1 MKKRVISLS
10 LALLMTFSLLPSSA
24 LAADQDPPERGTL
37 TCEEVIAPQYENAQ
51 AFSENL
57 AAVKKDGKWGFVN
70 EQNEVVIP
78 FQYAYAWPFSES
90 KAVVYKEIESLED
103 APNVTADAYSDVYS
117 EYSVLELGFIDL
129 ENHYT
134 PLLFTDDEGAYTVT
148 STVTYYTMVRTMYVY
163 DYANLKYTDQP
174 RSTETY
180 ADENIRPENLEPL
193 YFYNGA
199 LKIGDFICDGNG
211 KEILF
216 HVPESFTHPQIEG
229 TIDTDYVYVTGN
241 LTEGLIPI
249 RFKGLDYH
257 LGGYM
262 DATGELVKL
271 FDYEYFGEPVTR
283 YDEDGTPRED
293 RSFTHIYI
301 VTPFNQ
307 GLAVAVQGTYNA
319 EDGSTTAQ
327 YYGFIDRDFNRV
339 IPPDYYW
346 IVMTTQS
353 STYYEIFGNT
363 GLAMVHNDKDL
374 WGAIDKK
381 GNTVLPFIY
390 ESLWPV
396 SEGMILFQI
405 DGAYGYL
412 DAETLEVAIP
422 AQYEQASHFYSG
434 LAAVYDGE
442 KAFLI
447 DRSGQRIPDEGILD
461 PSIYCTEYDDGTV
474 EVNTPN
480 NYVVTEQ
487 DGKFGIS
494 YVAYLPALPEKSQMS
509 DWAYPEVT
517 AAIKETLVP
526 VRLQNLYRRNI
537 TRDDFC
543 LLVVTAVSEIL
554 GMSPE
559 ELVLEKTGK
568 PASDFYGANAFPDAI
583 SNASIIA
590 NALGIVG
597 GRDDGRF
604 DPYAAITR
612 QEAAAMLARAARVLN
627 MDTSDPQAAPFA
639 DRDALPSWATEA
651 VDYVFQ
657 TGVMG
662 GVGENRFDPTGTYT
676 REQAYMTIYRLF
688 NAYQAEAGQKQ

>member
-10 LALLMTFSLLPSSA
+10 LTLLMTFSLLPSS

-37 TCEEVIAPQYENAQ
+37 TFEEVIAPQYEDAQ
-51 AFSENL
+51 TFSENL
-57 AAVKKDGKWGFVN
+57 AAVKKDGKWGYIN
-70 EQNEVVIP
+70 DRNEVVIP
-78 FQYAYAWPFSES
+78 FQYAYAWPFSEGR
-90 KAVVYKEIESLED
+90 AVVYKEIESLED

-117 EYSVLELGFIDL
+117 EYSVLELGFIDR

-134 PLLFTDDEGAYTVT
+134 PLLFADDEGAYTVT

-180 ADENIRPENLEPL
+180 ADENTRPEDLEPL
-193 YFYNGA
+193 YFYNGV
-199 LKIGDFICDGNG
+199 LKIGDFICGSDG
-211 KEILF
+211 KEILL
-216 HVPESFTHPQIEG
+216 HVPEGFTHPQAG
-229 TIDTDYVYVTGN
+229 GSIDKDYVYVTGN

-293 RSFTHIYI
+293 RSFTHIYT

-307 GLAVAVQGTYNA
+307 GMAAAIQGTYNA
-319 EDGSTTAQ
+319 EDGSTTAK
-327 YYGFIDRDFNRV
+327 YYGFIDRDFNWV
-339 IPPDYYW
+339 IPPDYYLT
-346 IVMTTQS
+346 VMTTGKN
-353 STYYEIFGNT
+353 TYYEIFGNT
-363 GLAMVHNDKDL
+363 GLAMVHNDEYL

-396 SEGMILFQI
+396 SGGMILFQI

-422 AQYEQASHFYSG
+422 AQYEQASHFYDG
-434 LAAVYDGE
+434 FAAVYDGE

-447 DRSGQRIPDEGILD
+447 DRSGQRVPDEGILD
-461 PSIYCTEYDDGTV
+461 PSVYCTEYDDGTV
-474 EVNTPN
+474 EVSTPN
-480 NYVVTEQ
+480 EYVVTEQ

-494 YVAYLPALPEKSQMS
+494 YVTYLPALPEKSQMS

-543 LLVVTAVSEIL
+543 LLVVTAISEIL
-554 GMSPE
+554 DMEPE
-559 ELVLEKTGK
+559 DLVLEKTGK
-568 PASDFYGANAFPDAI
+568 SLAYFYGANPFPDAI

-597 GRDDGRF
+597 GRDNGCF
-604 DPYAAITR
+604 DPYAPITR
-612 QEAAAMLARAARVLN
+612 QEAAAMLSRAARVLK
-627 MDTSDPQAAPFA
+627 MDTSAPQAAPFA
-639 DRDALPSWATEA
+639 DRGTLPGWATEA

-657 TGVMG
+657 IGVMG
-662 GVGENRFDPTGTYT
+662 GVGENRFDPNGTYT

>member
-37 TCEEVIAPQYENAQ
+37 TCEEVIAPQYEDAQ

-90 KAVVYKEIESLED
+90 KAVVYKEIRSLED
-103 APNVTADAYSDVYS
+103 APNVTTDAYSDVYS

-180 ADENIRPENLEPL
+180 ADENIRPEDLDPL

-216 HVPESFTHPQIEG
+216 HVPESFTHPQVG
-229 TIDTDYVYVTGN
+229 GSIDKDYVYVIGN